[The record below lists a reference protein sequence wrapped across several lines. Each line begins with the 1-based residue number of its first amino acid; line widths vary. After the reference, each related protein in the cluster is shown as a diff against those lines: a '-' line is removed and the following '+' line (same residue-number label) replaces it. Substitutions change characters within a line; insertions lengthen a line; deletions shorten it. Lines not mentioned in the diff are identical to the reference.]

1 MMLDHHAIRE
11 AVRVR
16 AREGRLPARGR
27 VPEHAAAI
35 GTGERAA
42 GRDRVV
48 LRGLFLDGEGE
59 VWEDAVQ
66 LRQALFETLSTMPVA
81 FVVEEM
87 LDDEL
92 VYHGVVSC
100 PPGRFVQAAGFP
112 AGARRPV
119 PAFPGHRLRLPFPGP
134 PEP

>member
-1 MMLDHHAIRE
+1 MLDHHAIRE

-87 LDDEL
+87 LGDEL
-92 VYHGVVSC
+92 VYHGVVSRS
-100 PPGRFVQAAGFP
+100 PGRFVQAAGFP
-112 AGARRPV
+112 AVALRRVPKVPGGDPTPPV
-119 PAFPGHRLRLPFPGP
+119 PCPGER
-134 PEP
+134 